1 MNNASTDKPQHSASK
16 TNGAPSQP
24 GDIQAAGRTT
34 VSKRPN
40 SGKPGSAKAA
50 LGPTANGK
58 SKGTTVA
65 SRYMQAAERA
75 SLSKSTSLN
84 DSEGKVKKFVSPKPS
99 SAKLRVGTPP
109 RYSMGTPTFGKS
121 KGPHPMYKTF
131 LQSTFSEGHC
141 NRPDFDISDIEG
153 KAVLKSAKEADSC
166 PQDKWWIEKQALLL
180 TFLTAKMEHN
190 TDKLK
195 AKEEARL
202 LHMME
207 VDEALYSEMMEKKR
221 QYLLMEKRRLAN
233 ELLDLQISA
242 LTPVAEAAKDFTESY
257 KTLASAV
264 DTTRH
269 ELPVKNFHIA
279 GDRREFLSKAEASL
293 QESEVLL
300 RECTEGNYEDNRAV
314 LECLKGIKSSS
325 KDLKQEM
332 VGVTSELLELS
343 SLVSRRNVLTQMAV
357 EEEKLG
363 AARTLELFCKK
374 ISS

>member
-1 MNNASTDKPQHSASK
+1 MGGGLARGFRPRGRGPVSWSEPLFVLADLAALGADPAWILSCSHACLKLLATGS
-16 TNGAPSQP
+16 NGAPSQP

-34 VSKRPN
+34 VSKTCPLNCDSMILTQRPN

-50 LGPTANGK
+50 LGPTAN
-58 SKGTTVA
+58 
-65 SRYMQAAERA
+65 
-75 SLSKSTSLN
+75 
-84 DSEGKVKKFVSPKPS
+84 
-99 SAKLRVGTPP
+99 
-109 RYSMGTPTFGKS
+109 GKS